1 MTNPINALSN
11 INTSGELLALAGSA
25 ANKAAGAAVFTDYRS
40 RKAAN
45 TLKRQAADLELFIQF
60 LAGVG
65 VPSGDL
71 ADDPAAWR
79 GITWGLVAAFVAWQ
93 LKNAYA
99 ISTINARL
107 STLKVY
113 AKLASLAGAIQPGEL
128 SLIRSVS
135 GYAHKEQRNVDD
147 KRLTAGIDTRKG
159 TKKAVAVSL
168 SLAQARQ
175 LKDQPDTPQ
184 GRRDRLAMALLLDLG
199 LRVGE
204 LAGLTVQ
211 NFNLSEKTL
220 TFYRQKVNKYQTMTL
235 RGGTLAAV
243 QAWFDSG
250 DAPATGNLWRSSRK
264 SKTGELGAS
273 GWSVRAINARIGDLG
288 AAIGVD
294 GLSPHDLRHYW
305 ATLAARNN
313 TPMDRLQDAGGWCS
327 LAMPARYIESAKIA
341 NSGVN
346 LGIE

>member
-1 MTNPINALSN
+1 MAGPINALSN
-11 INTSGELLALAGSA
+11 INITDNMLALAGAA

-45 TLKRQAADLELFIQF
+45 TLKRHGADLALFSEF
-60 LAGVG
+60 LAGAGISVG
-65 VPSGDL
+65 NLTEDPS
-71 ADDPAAWR
+71 AWK
-79 GITWGLVAAFVAWQ
+79 GITWGLVAAFAGWQ
-93 LKNAYA
+93 LKNSYA
-99 ISTINARL
+99 IASINARL

-113 AKLASLAGAIQPGEL
+113 AKLASMAGAIQPGEL
-128 SLIRSVS
+128 SLIRSVT

-147 KRLTAGIDTRKG
+147 KRLAAGIDTRKG
-159 TKKAVAVSL
+159 TKKAVPVSL
-168 SLAQARQ
+168 TLAQARQ
-175 LKDQPDTPQ
+175 LKNQPNTPQ
-184 GRRDRLAMALLLDLG
+184 GRRDRLVMTLLMDLG

-204 LAGLTVQ
+204 LAGLTVD

-250 DAPATGNLWRSSRK
+250 DTPANGNLWRSSRK
-264 SKTGELGAS
+264 SKTGELDVP
-273 GWSVRAINARIGDLG
+273 GWSVRAINARVSDLG
-288 AAIGVD
+288 TAIGVD

-305 ATLAARNN
+305 ATVAARNN
-313 TPMDRLQDAGGWCS
+313 TPMDRLQDAGGWSS

-341 NSGVN
+341 NTGVD